1 MRVVDTE
8 TLMRDYCAV
17 LADGMELPLV
27 VSGSSM
33 CPFLV
38 PERDTVYLRAP
49 DRALRRGDIAFYRRA
64 NGQYVLHRICR
75 VRGGQ
80 FWFAGD
86 AQDVREG
93 PLPAS
98 CVFAY
103 VTAVYRKGRL
113 EKPGSPLWTLF
124 SGPWLCL
131 IGRRQ
136 RILHLYGRLRP
147 HLSRKTEKETMRNH
161 P

>member
-1 MRVVDTE
+1 MRVVDPE
-8 TLMRDYCAV
+8 TLMRDYRAA

-33 CPFLV
+33 CPFLA

-49 DRALRRGDIAFYRRA
+49 DRKLRRGDIAFYCRPG
-64 NGQYVLHRICR
+64 GQYVLHRICR
-75 VRGGQ
+75 ARGDAL
-80 FWFAGD
+80 WFAGD

-103 VTAVYRKGRL
+103 VTAVRRKGRL
-113 EKPGSPLWTLF
+113 EKPGSPVWRLF
-124 SGPWLCL
+124 SGPWLWL

-136 RILHLYGRLRP
+136 RVLHFYGRLRP
-147 HLSRKTEKETMRNH
+147 HLRSKTEE
-161 P
+161 

>member
-8 TLMRDYCAV
+8 TLMRDYRSA
-17 LADGMELPLV
+17 LADGAELPLV
-27 VSGSSM
+27 VSGGSM
-33 CPFLV
+33 RPFLA
-38 PERDTVYLRAP
+38 PGRDTVYLRAP
-49 DRALRRGDIAFYRRA
+49 DRPLRRGDIAFYRRA
-64 NGQYVLHRICR
+64 DGQYVLHRICR
-75 VRGGQ
+75 ARGGQ

-103 VTAVYRKGRL
+103 VTAVRRKGRL
-113 EKPGSPLWTLF
+113 EKPGTPLWTLF
-124 SGPWLCL
+124 SGPWLCV

-136 RILHLYGRLRP
+136 RILHVYGRLRP
-147 HLSRKTEKETMRNH
+147 HLRSKTEE
-161 P
+161 